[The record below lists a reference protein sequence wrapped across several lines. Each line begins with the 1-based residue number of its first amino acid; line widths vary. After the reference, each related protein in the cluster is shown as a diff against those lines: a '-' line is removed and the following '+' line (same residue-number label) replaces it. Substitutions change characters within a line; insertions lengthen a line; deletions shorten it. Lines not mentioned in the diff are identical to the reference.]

1 MVSFPRQNSPN
12 LSISPLSA
20 VFQILLFFLFS
31 MSAYAGAV
39 VTANPFA
46 TKVGM
51 KILRSGGNVV
61 DAGVGIQYVLGLVEP
76 QSSGLGGGS
85 FAIFYHKKTDELY
98 AIDGREKAPK
108 RIPHNFFEQYKGSRQ
123 GFFKLVT
130 NPASVGVP
138 GTPLL
143 LEEMHARFGQL
154 DWSELHHDAIS
165 LAAKGFPISS
175 RLNVLVTRD
184 KFLKK
189 NVNAKKY
196 FFSELNDNLIPKN
209 VGIILNNPSYSDV
222 LTQFRD
228 QGISTTFYK
237 GKIMSNILSDL
248 KKTAG
253 TNFLHPDDFEGYS
266 ITYRKPLCG
275 AYRNFRV
282 CSMGPPS
289 SGATTILQILGILE
303 NYELAKLETN
313 SPELIHLISEATYL
327 SFLDRNSYLGD
338 PDFVNIPITQMLDKN
353 YLKQRARL
361 ISPLKKIENASPGK
375 FKNVLQTSYY
385 TDHSMDS
392 TTHFVITDKWG
403 NALSMTSSVE
413 SAFGSRIMSQGFFL
427 NNQLTDFAF
436 RQKGNNG
443 IKLQN
448 SLEPEKRPLSSMSP
462 TIIFDKDDNLF
473 ALLGSPGGKNI
484 ISYVLQTIVRLIDFN
499 FDPTI
504 AVREPRFVNTGT
516 GLVLEKGKFPLE
528 VINRLKKIGH
538 YDLKE
543 RRLFSGIHV
552 IKIKKDKIKN
562 HIETGVDPRRE
573 GMALIE

>member
-1 MVSFPRQNSPN
+1 M
-12 LSISPLSA
+12 SA
-20 VFQILLFFLFS
+20 VFQIILFFLFS
-31 MSAYAGAV
+31 ESAYAGAV

-51 KILRSGGNVV
+51 DILKRGGNVV

-85 FAIFYHKKTDELY
+85 FAIFYHKKSDKLY

-108 RIPHNFFEQYKGSRQ
+108 RIPYNFFEQYRGSRQ
-123 GFFKLVT
+123 GFFRLVT

-154 DWSELHHDAIS
+154 GWSELHDEPIT
-165 LAAKGFPISS
+165 LAAEGFPISP
-175 RLNVLVTRD
+175 RLHVLIARD
-184 KFLKK
+184 KFLK
-189 NVNAKKY
+189 NNADAKKY
-196 FFSELNDNLIPKN
+196 FFSGPNDNLIPKN
-209 VGIILNNPSYSDV
+209 IGIILKNPSYADV
-222 LTQFRD
+222 LKQFRD
-228 QGISTTFYK
+228 EGISTTFYN
-237 GKIMSNILSDL
+237 GKIMSNIISDL

-253 TNFLHPDDFEGYS
+253 TNFLHPDDFENYS
-266 ITYRKPLCG
+266 IVFRKPLCG
-275 AYRNFRV
+275 SYRNFRV

-289 SGATTILQILGILE
+289 SGAITILQILGILE
-303 NYELAKLETN
+303 NYELAKFEKN

-338 PDFVNIPITQMLDKN
+338 PDFVNVPIVQMLDKN
-353 YLKQRARL
+353 YLKERAHL
-361 ISPLKKIENASPGK
+361 ISPFKKIESANPGK
-375 FKNVLQTSYY
+375 FKNVAQKSHY
-385 TDHSMDS
+385 TDHSMNS

-413 SAFGSRIMSQGFFL
+413 SAFGSRIMSQGFVL
-427 NNQLTDFAF
+427 NNQLTDFSF
-436 RQKGNNG
+436 RHKDDNG

-462 TIIFDKDDNLF
+462 TIIFDKDNNLF

-484 ISYVLQTIVRLIDFN
+484 ISYVLQTIVRLIDFDFN
-499 FDPTI
+499 PTN
-504 AVREPRFVNTGT
+504 AVREPRFVNTGR
-516 GLVLEKGKFPLE
+516 GLVLEKDKFSIE
-528 VINRLKKIGH
+528 VIDRLKKIGH

-543 RRLFSGIHV
+543 RKLFSGIHV
-552 IKIKKDKIKN
+552 IKVKKDKIQTYF
-562 HIETGVDPRRE
+562 ETGVDPRRE

>member
-1 MVSFPRQNSPN
+1 M
-12 LSISPLSA
+12 SA
-20 VFQILLFFLFS
+20 VFQIILFFLLS
-31 MSAYAGAV
+31 KSAYAGAV
-39 VTANPFA
+39 VTANPLA

-51 KILRSGGNVV
+51 DILRKGGNVV
-61 DAGVGIQYVLGLVEP
+61 DAAVGVQYVLGLVEP

-85 FAIFYHKKTDELY
+85 FSIFYHKKSDEIY

-108 RIPHNFFEQYKGSRQ
+108 RIPLNFFEQYQGSRK

-143 LEEMHARFGQL
+143 LEEMHARFGKL
-154 DWSELHHDAIS
+154 DWSELHYEAIS
-165 LAAKGFPISS
+165 LATKGFPISPRLHILIS
-175 RLNVLVTRD
+175 RDRFLWKNRD
-184 KFLKK
+184 
-189 NVNAKKY
+189 AKDY
-196 FFSELNDNLIPKN
+196 FFSTLNENLIPKN
-209 VGIILNNPSYSDV
+209 VGIILKNPSYSNV

-228 QGISTTFYK
+228 QGVSTTFYK

-248 KKTAG
+248 NKTTG
-253 TNFLHPDDFEGYS
+253 SNFLHPDDFEDYS
-266 ITYRKPLCG
+266 IIYRKPLCG
-275 AYRNFRV
+275 SYRNFRV

-303 NYELAKLETN
+303 NYELASFDAN

-338 PDFVNIPITQMLDKN
+338 PDFVDIPLTQMLDKN
-353 YLKQRARL
+353 YLRQRASL
-361 ISPLKKIENASPGK
+361 ISPLKKIKNASPGK
-375 FKNVLQTSYY
+375 FKSVTQKPSY
-385 TDHSMDS
+385 TDQSMNS

-413 SAFGSRIMSQGFFL
+413 SAFGSRIMSQGFIL
-427 NNQLTDFAF
+427 NNQLTDFSF
-436 RQKGNNG
+436 RQKDDNG

-484 ISYVLQTIVRLIDFN
+484 ISYVLQTIVNLIDFDFN
-499 FDPTI
+499 PTI
-504 AVREPRFVNTGT
+504 AVSEPRFVNTGK
-516 GLVLEKGKFPLE
+516 GLILEKDKFSIE
-528 VINRLKKIGH
+528 VIERLKKIGH
-538 YDLKE
+538 SDLKE

-552 IKIKKDKIKN
+552 IKVKKDKLQTY
-562 HIETGVDPRRE
+562 IETGVDPRRE
-573 GMALIE
+573 GMALVE

>member
-1 MVSFPRQNSPN
+1 MVSFLRQNFRN
-12 LSISPLSA
+12 LSINQLSA
-20 VFQILLFFLFS
+20 VFQIILFFLFS
-31 MSAYAGAV
+31 ESAFAGAV
-39 VTANPFA
+39 VTANPLA

-51 KILRSGGNVV
+51 DILKRGGNVV

-85 FAIFYHKKTDELY
+85 FAIFYHKKSDKLY

-108 RIPHNFFEQYKGSRQ
+108 RIPYNFFEQYRGSRE
-123 GFFKLVT
+123 GFFRLVT

-143 LEEMHARFGQL
+143 LEKMHARFGQL
-154 DWSELHHDAIS
+154 SWSELHDEPIT
-165 LAAKGFPISS
+165 LAAEGFPISP
-175 RLNVLVTRD
+175 RLHVLVTRD
-184 KFLKK
+184 KFLK
-189 NVNAKKY
+189 NNADAKKY
-196 FFSELNDNLIPKN
+196 FFSRLNDNLIPKN
-209 VGIILNNPSYSDV
+209 VGIILKNPSYADV

-228 QGISTTFYK
+228 EGISTTFYK
-237 GKIMSNILSDL
+237 GKIMSNIISDL

-253 TNFLHPDDFEGYS
+253 INFLHPDDFENYS
-266 ITYRKPLCG
+266 IVFRKPLCG
-275 AYRNFRV
+275 SYRNFRV

-289 SGATTILQILGILE
+289 SGAITILQILGILE
-303 NYELAKLETN
+303 NYELAKIEIN
-313 SPELIHLISEATYL
+313 SAELIHLISEATYL

-338 PDFVNIPITQMLDKN
+338 PDFVDVPIAQMLDKN

-361 ISPLKKIENASPGK
+361 ISLFEKIENASPGK
-375 FKNVLQTSYY
+375 FKNVAQKSHY
-385 TDHSMDS
+385 TDHSMNS

-413 SAFGSRIMSQGFFL
+413 SAFGSRIMSQGFVL
-427 NNQLTDFAF
+427 NNQLTDFSF
-436 RQKGNNG
+436 RYKDDNG

-462 TIIFDKDDNLF
+462 TIIFDKDNNLF

-484 ISYVLQTIVRLIDFN
+484 ISYVLQTIVRLIDFDFN
-499 FDPTI
+499 PTN
-504 AVREPRFVNTGT
+504 AVREPRFVNTGR
-516 GLVLEKGKFPLE
+516 GLVLEKDKFSIE
-528 VINRLKKIGH
+528 VIDRLKKIGH

-543 RRLFSGIHV
+543 KKLFSGIHV
-552 IKIKKDKIKN
+552 IKVTKDKIQTY
-562 HIETGVDPRRE
+562 IETGVDPRRE

>member
-1 MVSFPRQNSPN
+1 MVSFPRQNFRN

-20 VFQILLFFLFS
+20 VFQIILFFLFS
-31 MSAYAGAV
+31 EPAYAGAV
-39 VTANPFA
+39 VTANPLA

-51 KILRSGGNVV
+51 DILKKGGNVV

-85 FAIFYHKKTDELY
+85 FAIFYHKKSDELY

-108 RIPHNFFEQYKGSRQ
+108 RIPYNFFEQYRGSRQ
-123 GFFKLVT
+123 GFFRLVT

-154 DWSELHHDAIS
+154 GWSELHDEPIT
-165 LAAKGFPISS
+165 LAAEGFPISP
-175 RLNVLVTRD
+175 RLHALVARD
-184 KFLKK
+184 KFLKN
-189 NVNAKKY
+189 NVDTKKY
-196 FFSELNDNLIPKN
+196 FFSGPNDNLIPKN
-209 VGIILNNPSYSDV
+209 VGIILKNPSYADV

-228 QGISTTFYK
+228 KGISTTFYK
-237 GKIMSNILSDL
+237 GKIMSNIVSDL

-253 TNFLHPDDFEGYS
+253 TNFLHSDDFENYS
-266 ITYRKPLCG
+266 VVFRKPLCG
-275 AYRNFRV
+275 SYRNFRV

-289 SGATTILQILGILE
+289 SGAITILQILGILE
-303 NYELAKLETN
+303 NYELAKFEKN

-338 PDFVNIPITQMLDKN
+338 PDFVNIPIAQMLDKN

-361 ISPLKKIENASPGK
+361 ISLFEKIEHASPGK
-375 FKNVLQTSYY
+375 FKNVPQKSYY
-385 TDHSMDS
+385 TDHSMNS

-413 SAFGSRIMSQGFFL
+413 SAFGSRIMSQGFLL
-427 NNQLTDFAF
+427 NNQLTDFSF
-436 RQKGNNG
+436 RYRDDNG

-462 TIIFDKDDNLF
+462 TIIFDKDNNLF

-484 ISYVLQTIVRLIDFN
+484 ISYVLQTIVRLIDFD
-499 FDPTI
+499 FHPTN
-504 AVREPRFVNTGT
+504 AVSEPRFVNTGR
-516 GLVLEKGKFPLE
+516 GLILEKDKFSLE
-528 VINRLKKIGH
+528 VIDRLTKIGH

-543 RRLFSGIHV
+543 RKLFSGIHV
-552 IKIKKDKIKN
+552 IKVKKDKIQTY
-562 HIETGVDPRRE
+562 IETGVDPRRE

>member
-1 MVSFPRQNSPN
+1 MPP
-12 LSISPLSA
+12 
-20 VFQILLFFLFS
+20 VFQIIFFLLFS
-31 MSAYAGAV
+31 ESIYAAAV

-51 KILRSGGNVV
+51 NILKKGGNVV

-85 FAIFYHKKTDELY
+85 FAILYHKKSDELY

-108 RIPHNFFEQYKGSRQ
+108 RIPHNFFEQYRGSRQ

-143 LEEMHARFGQL
+143 LEKMHARFGRL
-154 DWSELHHDAIS
+154 SWSELHHEAIS
-165 LAAKGFPISS
+165 LASKGFPISP
-175 RLNVLVTRD
+175 RLNILVTRD
-184 KFLKK
+184 KFLKN
-189 NVNAKKY
+189 NVKAKKY
-196 FFSELNDNLIPKN
+196 FYSQLNQNLIAKN
-209 VGIILNNPSYSDV
+209 VGIILKNSYYSDI

-248 KKTAG
+248 KKTKG
-253 TNFLHPDDFEGYS
+253 TNFLHPDDFEDYS
-266 ITYRKPLCG
+266 IIYRKPLCG
-275 AYRNFRV
+275 NYRNFRV

-303 NYELAKLETN
+303 NYELAKFGTN

-338 PDFVNIPITQMLDKN
+338 PDFVNIPIRQMLDKN

-361 ISPLKKIENASPGK
+361 ISPIKKIENASPGK
-375 FKNVLQTSYY
+375 FKNVTQRSYY
-385 TDHSMDS
+385 TDHSMKS

-427 NNQLTDFAF
+427 NNQLTDFSF
-436 RQKGNNG
+436 RQNDNNG

-448 SLEPEKRPLSSMSP
+448 SLEPGKRPLSSMSP
-462 TIIFDKDDNLF
+462 TIIFDKDGNLF

-484 ISYVLQTIVRLIDFN
+484 ISYVLQTIVRLIDFD
-499 FDPTI
+499 FDPTN
-504 AVREPRFVNTGT
+504 AVKEPRFVNTGR
-516 GLVLEKGKFPLE
+516 GLVLEKGKFPME
-528 VINRLKKIGH
+528 IIDRLKKIGH

-543 RRLFSGIHV
+543 RRIFSGIHV
-552 IKIKKDKIKN
+552 IKIKKDEIQTY
-562 HIETGVDPRRE
+562 IETGVDPRRE